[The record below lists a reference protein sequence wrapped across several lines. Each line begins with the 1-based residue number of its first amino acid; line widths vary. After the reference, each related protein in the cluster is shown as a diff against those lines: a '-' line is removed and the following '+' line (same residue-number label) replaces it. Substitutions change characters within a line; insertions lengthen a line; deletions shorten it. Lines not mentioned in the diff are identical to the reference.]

1 MNVTIPNIVDI
12 ITDAS
17 VLFLFL
23 RIDNKSEL
31 TLSKLERFLT
41 ATFPTLTER
50 LAKAET
56 QVIDIKSD
64 LSRLEDRFNNSFDK

>member
-1 MNVTIPNIVDI
+1 MNITVPNIVDI

-41 ATFPTLTER
+41 VTFPSLSER

-56 QVIDIKSD
+56 QVIDTKTD
-64 LSRLEDRFNNSFDK
+64 LSKLEDRFNKLSDK